1 LVKALSLA
9 PSLTALACMLGL
21 FAATEPAR
29 AVQTVSASPY
39 PVAASQWGNYLAA
52 LIASQERDTPAAAA
66 YFRETL
72 KVDPLNAE
80 LMGRAFASSLAS
92 GQVDQAAAI
101 ADKYVLRDP
110 HNPLVRLA
118 LAARGVAA
126 GQYGVAR
133 AELNAGLGGQPR
145 DVTTTMLTAW
155 AFAGAK
161 DEKRALDT
169 LDGLQ
174 DPALAVFKNFHA
186 GLIAD
191 VLGDSKEA
199 QSRLKSAYDADKTTL
214 RIVDAYART
223 LDRNGDVDG
232 AKAVYQDFAK
242 VTPDHPVIVA
252 ALADLAAGKKLEP
265 IVHDAREG
273 VAETL
278 YGLGGAGRGQGDEL
292 APLIYLRL
300 ALYLRP
306 DHDLAAAT
314 IADLFEQNKQTEEEV
329 AAYHLVP
336 ASSPMHESAEI
347 QAAIAEDALGQNA
360 QATESMLALVK
371 AKPSDIDAISA
382 LADLQRA
389 AKNYEASA
397 ANYSKA
403 IELSAPLTKSNWTL
417 LYFRGIC
424 FERMKNWPAAEAD
437 FQKALEL
444 YPDQPLVLNY
454 LGYSWIDK
462 GMHLDEAFAMLRKA
476 VDMKPDD
483 GYIVDSL
490 GWAHFKLGHFDEALA
505 QMEKAIDLKASD
517 STINDHLGDVYW
529 RVGRPLDA
537 LFQWNHARDYGPDP
551 DDAPAILKK
560 ITNGLPPVPT
570 PSATPSPTLTPAA
583 NDATPKAVDA
593 TPKAG
598 G

>member
-1 LVKALSLA
+1 MDRALKHA
-9 PSLTALACMLGL
+9 PSLAALACALGL
-21 FAATEPAR
+21 MATAGPAR
-29 AVQTVSASPY
+29 AVPAEAAAPY
-39 PVAASQWGNYLAA
+39 PMAASEWGNYLAA
-52 LIASQERDTPAAAA
+52 LIASQERDSAAAAA

-72 KVDPLNAE
+72 KVDPLNPD

-92 GQVDQAAAI
+92 GQVDQGAAI

-118 LAARGVAA
+118 LAARAVQG

-155 AFAGAK
+155 AYAGAK
-161 DEKRALDT
+161 DEKRALET
-169 LDGLQ
+169 LDAVQ

-191 VLGDSKEA
+191 VMGDSKEA
-199 QSRLKSAYDADKTTL
+199 LSRLKSAYSADKATL

-223 LDRNGDVDG
+223 LARSGDVDG
-232 AKAVYQDFAK
+232 AKAIYADFAK
-242 VTPDHPVIVA
+242 TTPDHPVINA
-252 ALADLAAGKKLEP
+252 ALADIAAGKKLEP
-265 IVHDAREG
+265 IVHDAKEG

-314 IADLFEQNKQTEEEV
+314 IADLFEQNKQTKEEV
-329 AAYHLVP
+329 AAYNMVP
-336 ASSPMHESAEI
+336 ASSPMHESAQI
-347 QAAIAEDALGQNA
+347 QAAIAEDAIGQNA
-360 QATESMLALVK
+360 QATETMLAMVK
-371 AKPSDIDAISA
+371 AKPNDIDAISA

-389 AKNYEASA
+389 AKNYEAAA
-397 ANYSKA
+397 ANYTKA
-403 IELSAPLTKSNWTL
+403 IELTGTLTKPNWTL
-417 LYFRGIC
+417 LYFRGISY
-424 FERMKNWPAAEAD
+424 ERMKNWPLAEAD
-437 FQKALEL
+437 FKKALEL

-476 VDMKPDD
+476 VDLKPDD
-483 GYIVDSL
+483 GFIVDSL
-490 GWAHFKLGHFDEALA
+490 GWAHFKLGHFDEALT
-505 QMEKAIDLKASD
+505 QMEKAIDITPWD
-517 STINDHLGDVYW
+517 STINDHLGDVYF

-537 LFQWNHARDYGPDP
+537 QFQWNHARDYNPDP
-551 DDAPAILKK
+551 DDKPAILAK
-560 ITNGLPPVPT
+560 IANGLPPLT
-570 PSATPSPTLTPAA
+570 PVAPPSVAPAPAPVLTPAA
-583 NDATPKAVDA
+583 NDAA
-593 TPKAG
+593 PKAG

>member
-1 LVKALSLA
+1 
-9 PSLTALACMLGL
+9 
-21 FAATEPAR
+21 
-29 AVQTVSASPY
+29 
-39 PVAASQWGNYLAA
+39 
-52 LIASQERDTPAAAA
+52 
-66 YFRETL
+66 
-72 KVDPLNAE
+72 
-80 LMGRAFASSLAS
+80 MGRAFASSLAS
-92 GQVDQAAAI
+92 GEVDQAAAI

-118 LAARGVAA
+118 LAARAVES

-145 DVTTTMLTAW
+145 DVTTLMLTAW

-169 LDGLQ
+169 LDSVQ

-223 LDRNGDVDG
+223 LARNGDVEG
-232 AKAVYQDFAK
+232 AKAIYQEFAK
-242 VTPDHPVIVA
+242 TTPDHPVINA
-252 ALADLAAGKKLEP
+252 ALADIAAGKPLEP
-265 IVHDAREG
+265 IVHDAKEG

-314 IADLFEQNKQTEEEV
+314 IADLFEQNKQTKEEV
-329 AAYHLVP
+329 AAYNLVP
-336 ASSPMHESAEI
+336 ASSPMHESAQI
-347 QAAIAEDALGQNA
+347 QAAIAEDAIGQNA
-360 QATESMLALVK
+360 EATQAMEALVK
-371 AKPSDIDAISA
+371 AKPNDVDAISA
-382 LADLQRA
+382 LGDLQRA
-389 AKNYEASA
+389 AKNYEAAA

-403 IELSAPLTKSNWTL
+403 IDLSAPLTKANWTL

-424 FERMKNWPAAEAD
+424 NERLKNWPLAEAD
-437 FQKALEL
+437 FKKALEL

-476 VDMKPDD
+476 VDLKPDD

-490 GWAHFKLGHFDEALA
+490 GWAHFKLGHFDEALT
-505 QMEKAIDLKASD
+505 QMEKAVDLTPWD

-529 RVGRPLDA
+529 RVGRPVDA
-537 LFQWNHARDYGPDP
+537 HFQWNHARDYGPDP
-551 DDAPAILKK
+551 EDKPAILDK
-560 ITNGLPPVPT
+560 IANGLPPLPPVAA
-570 PSATPSPTLTPAA
+570 PSASPL
-583 NDATPKAVDA
+583 
-593 TPKAG
+593 AG
-598 G
+598 SDPRRQRRHAEGRGMMSRALRTA